1 MNIVKNKLNSLKI
14 KVLHFAIVL
23 FLIFSGCAVPFET
36 AQNLERG
43 QGELMLGYSSMLNLT
58 FKGNFGIT
66 GNTDLGFGIDMPF
79 INTYLSGKQKLFSF
93 GEDPRFDLLLSGHT
107 GY

>member
-43 QGELMLGYSSMLNLT
+43 Q
-58 FKGNFGIT
+58 FGIT